1 MGAMSLLEQ
10 RHAPARRASVSQVV
24 AGTIAT
30 ICALPTAYAAGLIA
44 YNDVIAPPNGIR
56 GQQYDELGRPFT
68 GLAEVWHEYSSLLWL
83 VFAIVLLVAVGRTW
97 RAVVKEPPSAVW
109 WHVVVVLAASAA
121 FWVVTMNA
129 GRFTF

>member
-1 MGAMSLLEQ
+1 MSLLEQ
-10 RHAPARRASVSQVV
+10 RHAPAGRASVAHVV
-24 AGTIAT
+24 AGTFAT
-30 ICALPTAYAAGLIA
+30 LCALVTAYAAGLIA

-56 GQQYDELGRPFT
+56 GRQYDELGRPFT

-97 RAVVKEPPSAVW
+97 HAVLKEPPSAVW
-109 WHVVVVLAASAA
+109 WHVLAVLAASAA

-129 GRFTF
+129 GRFSF